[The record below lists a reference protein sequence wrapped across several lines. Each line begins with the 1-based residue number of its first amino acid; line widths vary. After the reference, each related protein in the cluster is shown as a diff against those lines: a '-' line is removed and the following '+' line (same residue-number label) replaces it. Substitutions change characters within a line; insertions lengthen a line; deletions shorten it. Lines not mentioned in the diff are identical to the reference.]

1 MARSRAT
8 TNPPKHLDLSEGRRT
23 KTGAMETQRRH
34 TSHDKVHLPFPSHV
48 PTHKD
53 QVMTMKLYYM
63 PGACSM
69 ADHIALQ
76 WIGQPYVA
84 QKMTKEGIKSPE
96 YLTLNPAGA
105 VPVLEIDGWALTQ
118 NVAILNYLADIFPQA
133 GLGGDGTPKGRAE
146 VNRWLSLLNADV
158 HPAFHPLF
166 GSTDFLDEAAAEL
179 TKDKARAKLREL
191 FGRADQQLQGRD
203 WLAGTRSI
211 ADPYLFVVLRWAKA
225 TNVDLSGFD
234 HLARFVE
241 RMLADADVQKVLA
254 DEGLGKH

>member
-1 MARSRAT
+1 
-8 TNPPKHLDLSEGRRT
+8 
-23 KTGAMETQRRH
+23 
-34 TSHDKVHLPFPSHV
+34 
-48 PTHKD
+48 
-53 QVMTMKLYYM
+53 MTMKLYYM

-118 NVAILNYLADIFPQA
+118 NVAILNYLADIFPEA

-166 GSTDFLDEAAAEL
+166 GSTGFLDAAAVEL

-203 WLAGTRSI
+203 WIAGTRSI